1 MFFHAVSTFT
11 VRVLPRANTQIYA
24 NQKFYLQPKRQTT
37 TFACVSKPII
47 MENKATVKI
56 FSGRN
61 TRYLADKIAEEY
73 GSPLGLS
80 DVATFSDGEFRTSYE
95 DNVRGCDVFIIQST
109 FPPSDNLFELLMMV
123 DAARRASARSI
134 VAVIPYFGCARQ
146 DRKDKPRVPI
156 TAKLV
161 ANLLTA
167 AGVSRIITI
176 DLHADQ
182 IQGFFETP
190 VDHLQSSSFFVPH
203 LRSLNLD
210 NMMFASPDTGGT
222 RRASMY
228 AKIFGTGFA
237 ICYKQRSKPNVVD
250 KMELIGDVEGKNV
263 VLLDDIIDTGNTLLK
278 AAALILEHGAKSVRA
293 IITHPVLSGNAI
305 DRIEKSDLIELI
317 VSDTIPL
324 SRPSNKIK
332 VISSAKLLSE
342 VIRRVESCE
351 SLSSLY
357 KFTN

>member
-1 MFFHAVSTFT
+1 METK
-11 VRVLPRANTQIYA
+11 AN
-24 NQKFYLQPKRQTT
+24 
-37 TFACVSKPII
+37 
-47 MENKATVKI
+47 VKI
-56 FSGRN
+56 FSGRA

-95 DNVRGCDVFIIQST
+95 DNVRGSDVFIIQST
-109 FPPSDNLFELLMMV
+109 FPPCENLFELLMMV

-134 VAVIPYFGCARQ
+134 VAVMPYFGCARQ

-190 VDHLQSSSFFVPH
+190 VDHLQSSSFFVPY

-250 KMELIGDVEGKNV
+250 RMELIGDVEGKNV

-278 AAALILEHGAKSVRA
+278 AANLILENGAKSVRA

-324 SRPSNKIK
+324 SRPSNKIR
-332 VISSAKLLSE
+332 VISSSKLLAE

>member
-1 MFFHAVSTFT
+1 
-11 VRVLPRANTQIYA
+11 
-24 NQKFYLQPKRQTT
+24 
-37 TFACVSKPII
+37 

-56 FSGRN
+56 FSGRA

-95 DNVRGCDVFIIQST
+95 DNVRGSDVFIIQST

-134 VAVIPYFGCARQ
+134 VAVMPYFGCARQ

-167 AGVSRIITI
+167 AGVSRIITV

-190 VDHLQSSSFFVPH
+190 VDHLQSSSFFVQH

-250 KMELIGDVEGKNV
+250 RMELIGDVEGKNV

-278 AAALILEHGAKSVRA
+278 AADLILEHGAKSVRA

-305 DRIEKSDLIELI
+305 DRIEKSNLIELI

-332 VISSAKLLSE
+332 VISSAKLLAE

>member
-1 MFFHAVSTFT
+1 
-11 VRVLPRANTQIYA
+11 
-24 NQKFYLQPKRQTT
+24 
-37 TFACVSKPII
+37 
-47 MENKATVKI
+47 MENKPQVKI
-56 FSGRN
+56 FSCRA
-61 TRYLADKIAEEY
+61 TRYLADKIAKEY
-73 GSPLGLS
+73 GAPLGQS
-80 DVATFSDGEFRTSYE
+80 DVAIFSDGEFRPSYE
-95 DNVRGCDVFIIQST
+95 ENVRGKDVFIIQST
-109 FPPSDNLFELLMMV
+109 FAPSDNLFELLLMI
-123 DAARRASARSI
+123 DAAKRASARSI
-134 VAVIPYFGCARQ
+134 IAVIPYLGCARQ

-190 VDHLQSSSFFVPH
+190 VDHLYASSVFVPY

-210 NMMFASPDTGGT
+210 NIIMASPDTGGT

-250 KMELIGDVEGKNV
+250 RMDLIGDVEGKNV
-263 VLLDDIIDTGNTLLK
+263 VLLDDILDTGNTMIK
-278 AAALILEHGAKSVRA
+278 AADLILEHGAKSVRA
-293 IITHPVLSGNAI
+293 VVTHPVLSGNAI
-305 DRIEKSDLIELI
+305 DRIEKSNISELI

-324 SRPSNKIK
+324 GRPSDKITVVSVAGLVAK
-332 VISSAKLLSE
+332 VIERIEAF
-342 VIRRVESCE
+342 ESI
-351 SLSSLY
+351 SDLY
-357 KFTN
+357 TL